1 MRQARR
7 EFIEER
13 LDVDGAAMLEI
24 GAMDSATFPE
34 RDSRYLDWFS
44 REELRKAL
52 AGNPHRA
59 PDRVV
64 EPDYVVKQKR
74 FAAAVPAR
82 FDAVIANHV
91 LEHIADPIRWLEQ
104 IAELSPEGNLFLALP
119 DRRYTFD
126 YLRPVSTV
134 ADFLRAYAEDL
145 ERPSRWQMLEAIFY
159 HRPIRAGDVWGGD
172 YAEKLE
178 RGRFPLDTALA
189 LAAKADREYVDVHCH
204 VFSAS
209 SFPDLIEDLGAGGF
223 IGWRVADL
231 QDVAQGAN
239 EFYAHLVRR

>member
-1 MRQARR
+1 VRRARR

-13 LDVDGAAMLEI
+13 LDVGSAAMLEI
-24 GAMDSATFPE
+24 GAMDSPTFPE

-44 REELRKAL
+44 REELQKAL
-52 AGNPHRA
+52 AGNPNRA
-59 PDRVV
+59 PDRIV

-91 LEHIADPIRWLEQ
+91 LEHVADPILWLEQ
-104 IAELSPEGNLFLALP
+104 VGELSPAGNLFLTVP

-126 YLRPVSTV
+126 YLRPVSTA

-159 HRPIRAGDVWGGD
+159 HRPVRANDVWGGD
-172 YAEKLE
+172 FSEKLE
-178 RGRFPLDTALA
+178 HRRFQLDTALA
-189 LAAKADREYVDVHCH
+189 TSAKADREYVDVHCH
-204 VFSAS
+204 VFTSS
-209 SFPDLIEDLGAGGF
+209 SFADLIEDLAVGGF
-223 IGWRVADL
+223 IGWRVAAV

-239 EFYAHLVRR
+239 EFYVHLVPR